1 MKRPELLEVVFHRLV
16 ACSGYRQIS
25 RELGVAHTTVMR
37 IAQRLAR
44 HCLLYHCHHARKLK
58 ISETVVV
65 DGFETFAHSQFYP
78 CHLNLAVGGGSHFTY
93 SFTEAELRRKGRMT
107 EWQRARRA
115 ELEALYGRPDP
126 RAIEKSIATLV
137 TTLPVVSG
145 TVLRVHSDEHRA
157 YPRALQRV
165 PTPIEHS
172 VTSSRVARVPSNP
185 LFPVNLADL
194 LLRHS
199 SSNHKRETI
208 AFSKTMQSVIDRL
221 AIFVVW
227 RNWAKSFSERLQDAT
242 PAMRIGLARKKHTL
256 AEILDER
263 HFVSRITLPVPW
275 YGYYRRQVATRP
287 RGRGRP
293 HRLRYAD

>member
-1 MKRPELLEVVFHRLV
+1 
-16 ACSGYRQIS
+16 
-25 RELGVAHTTVMR
+25 HTTVMR

-44 HCLLYHCHHARKLK
+44 HCLLYHWHHARTLC
-58 ISETVVV
+58 ISEGVVI

-78 CHLNLAVGGGSHFTY
+78 CHLNLAVGARSHFTY

-107 EWQRARRA
+107 DWQRARRG
-115 ELEALYGRPDP
+115 ELEAMHGRPDT
-126 RAIEKSIATLV
+126 RAIEKSIASLV
-137 TTLPVVSG
+137 TTLPVASG

-157 YPRALQRV
+157 YPRAFRRIA
-165 PTPIEHS
+165 TRIEHS
-172 VTSSRVARVPSNP
+172 VTSSRAARVPSNP

-208 AFSKTMQSVIDRL
+208 AFSKTMQAAIDRL

-256 AEILDER
+256 SEIVRER
-263 HFVSRITLPVPW
+263 LFVSKIALPVPW
-275 YGYYRRQVATRP
+275 YGYYRRRVVTRP
-287 RGRGRP
+287 LGFGRP